1 MNLIEKK
8 NKWFRKSFGLL
19 LAGEKNFMLRDFY
32 SKTNFESKYEFY
44 TQKNQK
50 KVILKKNIW
59 GPVNL
64 FGLTKN

>member
-1 MNLIEKK
+1 MLKK
-8 NKWFRKSFGLL
+8 
-19 LAGEKNFMLRDFY
+19 DFY

-50 KVILKKNIW
+50 KVILKINIW